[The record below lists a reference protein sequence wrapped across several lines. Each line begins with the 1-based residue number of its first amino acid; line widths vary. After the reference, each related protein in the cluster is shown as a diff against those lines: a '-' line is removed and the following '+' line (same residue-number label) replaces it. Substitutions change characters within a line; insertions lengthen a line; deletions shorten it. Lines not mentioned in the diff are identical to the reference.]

1 MHAQHII
8 SEVNTLFLSFKI
20 HDCSW
25 ERMVSEKYT
34 STFTS
39 GKRTTKGAVVVSVNL
54 GRKESLKGSETIYK
68 IKIILLQI

>member
-39 GKRTTKGAVVVSVNL
+39 GKRTISFHKRNC
-54 GRKESLKGSETIYK
+54 RCISEFRQERVPKRFRNHI
-68 IKIILLQI
+68 